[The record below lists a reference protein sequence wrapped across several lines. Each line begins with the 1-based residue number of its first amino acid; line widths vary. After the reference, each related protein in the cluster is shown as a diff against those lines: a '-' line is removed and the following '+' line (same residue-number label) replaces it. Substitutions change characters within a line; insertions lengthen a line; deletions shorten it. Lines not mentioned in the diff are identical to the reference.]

1 MPDAPTSPLA
11 VLAKMALD
19 QLLTSPVMTMFFFV
33 VMRCCDG
40 RSDDALSY
48 AWSKLG
54 PTLKANYTLW
64 PAALLVNFA
73 FVPCELRVLYCNVV
87 GLAWAAIL
95 STILNTEE
103 GEQGVR
109 GRQQGQEARGRQ
121 QGGGQ
126 GRAVGQSARGQRR

>member
-1 MPDAPTSPLA
+1 MPDAPTSPQA
-11 VLAKMALD
+11 VVAKMVLD
-19 QLLTSPVMTMFFFV
+19 QLLTSPIMTMFFFM

-40 RSDDALSY
+40 RSDDALAY

-95 STILNTEE
+95 STILNADGE
-103 GEQGVR
+103 GEGQEGAQGVR
-109 GRQQGQEARGRQ
+109 GRQQGR
-121 QGGGQ
+121 GQ
-126 GRAVGQSARGQRR
+126 GRVVGQWVRGQRR